1 MKKLV
6 ALFLL
11 SVLSLSLVA
20 CGDDIIS
27 AFNDYAVSSETVVVE
42 NEDVST
48 DVDDIE
54 SSEVTPIETSV
65 ASENTE
71 VVVDDGLQNGMR
83 PEFKEAMDNYEAF
96 YDEYCAFMKKYNENP
111 TDMGLL
117 TEYLGMVERLGEMDE
132 AFRVWDDGTLNNVE
146 LEYYLEVTN
155 RVLQKMT
162 DLL

>member
-1 MKKLV
+1 MKKIV

-42 NEDVST
+42 TEDVST

-54 SSEVTPIETSV
+54 SSEVTPIEMSV

>member
-42 NEDVST
+42 TEDVST